1 MSSESPLANRD
12 FLGLHVGNEEWAPT
26 IGARDAAVSAAVAR
40 LGRTDRTGFLDNLQF
55 NDNAFTFLGSTER
68 FLRDTLSIA
77 GRFRAG
83 PHRVSSR

>member
-1 MSSESPLANRD
+1 MKNGQLQLELGMPQCLLPSP
-12 FLGLHVGNEEWAPT
+12 
-26 IGARDAAVSAAVAR
+26 VSAEPT
-40 LGRTDRTGFLDNLQF
+40 GRGFLDNLQF

-83 PHRVSSR
+83 SHRVSSR